1 MADSLNRNEAGDLML
16 PLAGQEVPE
25 PLLTNSQFV
34 DWIRVTQ
41 RLMPLSFDSRGRK
54 KATEEPA
61 EVDSTEDED
70 DPETWLEAIPAP

>member
-1 MADSLNRNEAGDLML
+1 ML

-34 DWIRVTQ
+34 DWVRVTQ
-41 RLMPLSFDSRGRK
+41 RLMPLSFDSRGRRK
-54 KATEEPA
+54 KVAEEPA
-61 EVDSTEDED
+61 EVDSTED